1 MIKVLKII
9 IKKVI
14 LIYVFI
20 QTIQFF
26 KEMNKEVDLNLIIP
40 AILTQIDMP
49 EIIIIIIILT
59 ILWIKVIYL
68 KNIFLLKIK

>member
-59 ILWIKVIYL
+59 IL
-68 KNIFLLKIK
+68 